1 MIPIDYRS
9 DMAVDPK
16 RITVKSPTVPTQNDA
31 AQMGVN
37 ALAGSLQK
45 SSFPSASLQPN
56 KRHIDQVD
64 CY

>member
-16 RITVKSPTVPTQNDA
+16 RITVESPTVPTQNDA
-31 AQMGVN
+31 AKMSVN
-37 ALAGSLQK
+37 VLAESLQK
-45 SSFPSASLQPN
+45 FSFPSASLQLD

>member
-16 RITVKSPTVPTQNDA
+16 RITVEYPTVPTQNDA
-31 AQMGVN
+31 PKMSVN
-37 ALAGSLQK
+37 VLAESLQK
-45 SSFPSASLQPN
+45 FSFPSASLQPD